1 MGRVSATRIG
11 TLCRNPETK
20 RSTLTMFPEQYEHLQ
35 IMSHAVIGFPNLEEN
50 EKAIAGL
57 ADAGVHLIELQVP
70 FSDPVADGHTL
81 VNACYEALK
90 HGGSVQATLD
100 LAQRVCTRHPEVTFV
115 LMSYLNPLYRYGLER
130 LFEAAVAAGIKGMIV
145 PDWPVEEIEPW
156 LPKLD
161 ALGLSPI
168 LMVTPNTAL
177 DRVARI
183 ARASRGMIY
192 VVSRMGVT
200 GHETQW
206 GDKFQRYIAEIRKH
220 TDLPLAVGFGV
231 RTLTDLNALEGKAEV
246 AAFCSQYI
254 EWQRDEG
261 SDIAASKM
269 KSIVQALGD
278 S

>member
-1 MGRVSATRIG
+1 
-11 TLCRNPETK
+11 
-20 RSTLTMFPEQYEHLQ
+20 MFPRQHEDLQ
-35 IMSHAVIGFPNLEEN
+35 IMSHAVVGFPSLEEN

-57 ADAGVHLIELQVP
+57 AEAGVKLIELQVP

-100 LAQRVCTRHPEVTFV
+100 LASRVSARHPEVTFV
-115 LMSYLNPLYRYGLER
+115 LMSYLNPLYRFGLQA
-130 LFEAAVAAGIKGMIV
+130 LFEQAAAAGIKGMIV

-156 LPKLD
+156 LPTLD

-168 LMVTPNTAL
+168 LMVTPNTAPE
-177 DRVARI
+177 RVEKI
-183 ARASRGMIY
+183 TRASRGMIY

-206 GDKFQRYIAEIRKH
+206 GEKFQNYIAKIRKY

-231 RTLTDLNALEGKAEV
+231 RTADDLNALTGKAEV

-261 SDIAASKM
+261 SDIAADRM
-269 KSIVQALGD
+269 KSIIQAVD
-278 S
+278 SGPV

>member
-1 MGRVSATRIG
+1 
-11 TLCRNPETK
+11 
-20 RSTLTMFPEQYEHLQ
+20 MFPSQNENLQ
-35 IMSHAVIGFPNLEEN
+35 IMSHAVIGFPGLEEN

-57 ADAGVHLIELQVP
+57 ADAGVRLIELQVP

-90 HGGSVQATLD
+90 HGGSVRATLD
-100 LAQRVCTRHPEVTFV
+100 LAQRVCKNHPEVTFV
-115 LMSYLNPLYRYGLER
+115 LMSYLNPLYRYGLEK
-130 LFEAAVAAGIKGMIV
+130 LFEAAAAAGIQGMIV

-161 ALGLSPI
+161 ELGLAPI

-177 DRVARI
+177 QRVARI

-206 GDKFQRYIAEIRKH
+206 GEKFQRYIAEIRKH
-220 TDLPLAVGFGV
+220 SDLPLAVGFGV
-231 RTLTDLNALEGKAEV
+231 RTIDDLSALQGKAEV

-254 EWQRDEG
+254 EWQRDDG
-261 SDIAASKM
+261 SEVAAKRM
-269 KSIVQALGD
+269 KSLIKSMGAN
-278 S
+278 

>member
-1 MGRVSATRIG
+1 
-11 TLCRNPETK
+11 
-20 RSTLTMFPEQYEHLQ
+20 MFPAQYDDLQ
-35 IMSHAVIGFPNLEEN
+35 IMSHAVVGFPSLEEN

-57 ADAGVHLIELQVP
+57 AAAGVKLIELQVP

-100 LAQRVCTRHPEVTFV
+100 LAQRVCARHPEVTFI
-115 LMSYLNPLYRYGLER
+115 LMSYLNPLYRYGLED
-130 LFEAAVAAGIKGMIV
+130 LFEQAAAAGIRGMIV

-177 DRVARI
+177 QRI
-183 ARASRGMIY
+183 ERITKATRSMIY

-200 GHETQW
+200 GHETHW
-206 GDKFQRYIAEIRKH
+206 GDQFQRYITEIRKH

-231 RTLTDLNALEGKAEV
+231 RTIDDLQALQGKAEV

-261 SDIAASKM
+261 SEMAASRM
-269 KSIVQALGD
+269 KSIVQELG
-278 S
+278 SS

>member
-1 MGRVSATRIG
+1 
-11 TLCRNPETK
+11 
-20 RSTLTMFPEQYEHLQ
+20 MFPTQNEDLQ
-35 IMSHAVIGFPNLEEN
+35 IMSHAVVGFPSLEEN

-57 ADAGVHLIELQVP
+57 AAAGVRLIELQVP

-100 LAQRVCTRHPEVTFV
+100 LAEKVCAAHPEVTFI
-115 LMSYLNPLYRYGLER
+115 LMSYLNPLYRYGLEE
-130 LFEAAVAAGIKGMIV
+130 LFEKAAAVGIKGMII

-161 ALGLSPI
+161 QLGLSPI
-168 LMVTPNTAL
+168 LMVTPNTTPE
-177 DRVARI
+177 RI
-183 ARASRGMIY
+183 ERITAASRGMVY
-192 VVSRMGVT
+192 VVSRLGVT

-206 GDKFQRYIAEIRKH
+206 GEKFQNYIASIRQY

-231 RTLTDLNALEGKAEV
+231 RTSADLDALYGKAEV

-261 SDIAASKM
+261 SEAAARKMKTIVSEIPAAAS
-269 KSIVQALGD
+269 
-278 S
+278 

>member
-1 MGRVSATRIG
+1 
-11 TLCRNPETK
+11 
-20 RSTLTMFPEQYEHLQ
+20 MFPTQHEDLQ
-35 IMSHAVIGFPNLEEN
+35 IMSHAVVGFPSLEEN

-57 ADAGVHLIELQVP
+57 AAAGVRLIELQVP

-100 LAQRVCTRHPEVTFV
+100 LAEKVCARHPEVTFI
-115 LMSYLNPLYRYGLER
+115 LMSYLNPLYRYGLEE
-130 LFEAAVAAGIKGMIV
+130 LFEKAAAVGIRGMII

-161 ALGLSPI
+161 ELGLSPI
-168 LMVTPNTAL
+168 LMVTPNTAPE
-177 DRVARI
+177 RVKRI
-183 ARASRGMIY
+183 TEASRGMVY
-192 VVSRMGVT
+192 VVSRLGVT

-206 GDKFQRYIAEIRKH
+206 GEKFQDYIASIRQH

-231 RTLTDLNALEGKAEV
+231 RTSSDLDALFGKAEV

-254 EWQRDEG
+254 EWQRDDG
-261 SDIAASKM
+261 SDIAADRM
-269 KSIVQALGD
+269 KTMVEGIGAGAS
-278 S
+278 

>member
-1 MGRVSATRIG
+1 
-11 TLCRNPETK
+11 
-20 RSTLTMFPEQYEHLQ
+20 MFPSQNESLQ
-35 IMSHAVIGFPNLEEN
+35 IMSHAVVGFPDLEEN

-57 ADAGVHLIELQVP
+57 ADAGVRLIELQVP

-81 VNACYEALK
+81 VNACHETLK

-100 LAQRVCTRHPEVTFV
+100 LAERVCKSHPEVTFI
-115 LMSYLNPLYRYGLER
+115 LMSYLNPLYRYGLDE
-130 LFEAAVAAGIKGMIV
+130 LFEAAAAAGIRGMII

-161 ALGLSPI
+161 ELGLAPI

-177 DRVARI
+177 ERVARI
-183 ARASRGMIY
+183 TQASRGMIY

-206 GDKFQRYIAEIRKH
+206 GEKFERYIAEIRKH
-220 TDLPLAVGFGV
+220 SDLPLAVGFGV
-231 RTLTDLNALEGKAEV
+231 RTVDDLNALQGKAEV

-254 EWQRDEG
+254 EWQRDSG
-261 SDIAASKM
+261 SDDAAQRM
-269 KSIVQALGD
+269 KALIQSMGAG
-278 S
+278 

>member
-1 MGRVSATRIG
+1 
-11 TLCRNPETK
+11 
-20 RSTLTMFPEQYEHLQ
+20 MFPTQYENLQ
-35 IMSHAVIGFPNLEEN
+35 IMSHAVIGFPSLEEN

-100 LAQRVCTRHPEVTFV
+100 LAERVCARHPEVTFV
-115 LMSYLNPLYRYGLER
+115 LMSYLNPIFRYGLER
-130 LFEAAVAAGIKGMIV
+130 LFEKAAAIGIKGMII

-161 ALGLSPI
+161 ELGLSPI
-168 LMVTPNTAL
+168 LMVTPNTAAE
-177 DRVARI
+177 RVARI
-183 ARASRGMIY
+183 TSASRGMIY

-200 GHETQW
+200 GHETNW
-206 GDKFQRYIAEIRKH
+206 GEKFQNYIGEIRKH
-220 TDLPLAVGFGV
+220 TNLPLAVGFGV
-231 RTLTDLNALEGKAEV
+231 RTTDDLNALSGKAEV

-261 SDIAASKM
+261 SDVAASKM
-269 KSIVQALGD
+269 KSIVQNMAT

>member
-1 MGRVSATRIG
+1 
-11 TLCRNPETK
+11 
-20 RSTLTMFPEQYEHLQ
+20 MFPAQYDELQ
-35 IMSHAVIGFPNLEEN
+35 IMSHAVVGFPSLEEN

-57 ADAGVHLIELQVP
+57 ADAGVKLIELQVP

-90 HGGSVQATLD
+90 HGGSVRATLA
-100 LAQRVCTRHPEVTFV
+100 LAATVSARHPGVTFV
-115 LMSYLNPLYRYGLER
+115 LMSYLNPLYRFGLQQ
-130 LFEAAVAAGIKGMIV
+130 LFEQAVAAGIKGLIV

-156 LPKLD
+156 LPTLD

-168 LMVTPNTAL
+168 LMVTPNTAPQ
-177 DRVARI
+177 RI
-183 ARASRGMIY
+183 AKITRASRGLIY

-206 GDKFQRYIAEIRKH
+206 GEKFQNYIAEIRKY

-231 RTLTDLNALEGKAEV
+231 RTADDLNALADKAEV

-261 SDIAASKM
+261 SNVAADKM
-269 KSIVQALGD
+269 KSIIQAID
-278 S
+278 STPV

>member
-1 MGRVSATRIG
+1 
-11 TLCRNPETK
+11 
-20 RSTLTMFPEQYEHLQ
+20 MFPSQNENLQ
-35 IMSHAVIGFPNLEEN
+35 IMSHAVIGFPSLEEN

-57 ADAGVHLIELQVP
+57 ADAGVRLIELQVP

-100 LAQRVCTRHPEVTFV
+100 LAQRVCKRHPEVTFV

-130 LFEAAVAAGIKGMIV
+130 LFESAAAAGIQGMIV

-156 LPKLD
+156 IPKLD
-161 ALGLSPI
+161 ELGLAPI

-177 DRVARI
+177 QRVARI
-183 ARASRGMIY
+183 AQASRGMIY

-206 GDKFQRYIAEIRKH
+206 GEKFQRYIAEIRKH

-231 RTLTDLNALEGKAEV
+231 RTVDDLNALEGKAEV

-254 EWQRDEG
+254 EWQRDDG
-261 SDIAASKM
+261 SDVASERM
-269 KSIVQALGD
+269 KSLIQSMRG
-278 S
+278 

>member
-1 MGRVSATRIG
+1 
-11 TLCRNPETK
+11 
-20 RSTLTMFPEQYEHLQ
+20 MFPAKNEQLQ
-35 IMSHAVIGFPNLEEN
+35 IMSHAVIGFPSIEEN

-57 ADAGVHLIELQVP
+57 ADAGVRLIELQVP

-100 LAQRVCTRHPEVTFV
+100 LAQRVCKRHPEVTFI

-130 LFEAAVAAGIKGMIV
+130 LFEAAAAAGIKGMII

-161 ALGLSPI
+161 ELGLAPI

-177 DRVARI
+177 ERVERI
-183 ARASRGMIY
+183 THASRGMIY

-206 GDKFQRYIAEIRKH
+206 GEKFQRYIAEIRKH

-231 RTLTDLNALEGKAEV
+231 RTFDDLNALQGKAEV

-254 EWQRDEG
+254 EWQRDDG
-261 SDIAASKM
+261 SDTAAQKM
-269 KSIVQALGD
+269 KSLVSSLGAA
-278 S
+278 

>member
-1 MGRVSATRIG
+1 
-11 TLCRNPETK
+11 
-20 RSTLTMFPEQYEHLQ
+20 MFPAKNEALQ
-35 IMSHAVIGFPNLEEN
+35 IMSHAVIGYPSLEEN
-50 EKAIAGL
+50 VKAIAGL
-57 ADAGVHLIELQVP
+57 ADAGVRLIELQVP

-100 LAQRVCTRHPEVTFV
+100 LAERVCTRHPEVTFV

-130 LFEAAVAAGIKGMIV
+130 LFEAAVAAGIKGMII

-161 ALGLSPI
+161 ELGLAPI
-168 LMVTPNTAL
+168 LMVTPNTAEE
-177 DRVARI
+177 RVGRI

-200 GHETQW
+200 GHETHW
-206 GDKFQRYIAEIRKH
+206 GEKFQNYIAGIRKH
-220 TDLPLAVGFGV
+220 TELPLAVGFGV
-231 RTLTDLNALEGKAEV
+231 RTNADLAALAGKAEV

-261 SDIAASKM
+261 SQIAADKM
-269 KSIVQALGD
+269 KSLVQTMD
-278 S
+278 SA

>member
-1 MGRVSATRIG
+1 
-11 TLCRNPETK
+11 
-20 RSTLTMFPEQYEHLQ
+20 MFPSQNENLQ
-35 IMSHAVIGFPNLEEN
+35 IMSHAVIGFPSLEEN

-57 ADAGVHLIELQVP
+57 ADAGVRLIEVQVP

-90 HGGSVQATLD
+90 HGGSVRATLD
-100 LAQRVCTRHPEVTFV
+100 LAQRVCKRHPEVTFV
-115 LMSYLNPLYRYGLER
+115 LMSYLNPLFRYGLED
-130 LFEAAVAAGIKGMIV
+130 LFEAAAEAGIQGMIV

-161 ALGLSPI
+161 DLGLAPI

-177 DRVARI
+177 ERVARI
-183 ARASRGMIY
+183 AQASRGMIY

-206 GDKFQRYIAEIRKH
+206 GEKFQRYIAEIRKH

-231 RTLTDLNALEGKAEV
+231 RTVDDLDALEGKAEV

-254 EWQRDEG
+254 EWQRDDG
-261 SDIAASKM
+261 SDAAARRM
-269 KSIVQALGD
+269 KSLIQSMGAE
-278 S
+278 